1 MLELTGLEN
10 SRLYAAAAHV
20 SEELSARLAG
30 STVFPPSPAP
40 VFRVNNKLRYRVIAK
55 TTDTKPVR
63 DAVSA
68 VLRGFMSQRIYNGI
82 GISAVFNPFE

>member
-1 MLELTGLEN
+1 MELSGLEN

-20 SEELSARLAG
+20 SESLAAALG
-30 STVFPPSPAP
+30 TEAVFPPAPAP

-55 TTDTKPVR
+55 TQDTKQVR
-63 DAVSA
+63 ERVSA
-68 VLRGFMSQRIYNGI
+68 VIKNFMSQRIYNGI